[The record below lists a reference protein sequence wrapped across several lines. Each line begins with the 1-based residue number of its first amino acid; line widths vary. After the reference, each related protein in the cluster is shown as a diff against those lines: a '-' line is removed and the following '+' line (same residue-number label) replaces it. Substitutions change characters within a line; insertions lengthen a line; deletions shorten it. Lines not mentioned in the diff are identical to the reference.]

1 MKHLYWIGAI
11 ALIALGIFATMKFNV
26 GPETVTKI
34 GFTHV
39 SQPEEMG
46 DLVLANLQAEIQGAP
61 VLILGVTPNKIEEME
76 LLKGFIEKTQG
87 TDSKYDVII
96 VEPMLPYVEL
106 FRDAVYIPVKDEM
119 PRLVEGI
126 NKARADG
133 LRVAV
138 IVPNIYASQLLE
150 ANPVWKLKNE
160 FQLDVTSLSVSTFPV
175 TREQEQHFEP
185 KCLDGGAVDPA
196 GTSGFGCMIR
206 NVARR
211 TYRKKLEP
219 NKYSTM
225 LEQTGPKDYLILFNR
240 N

>member
-1 MKHLYWIGAI
+1 
-11 ALIALGIFATMKFNV
+11 MKFNV

-46 DLVLANLQAEIQGAP
+46 ALVFENLQPEIKAAP
-61 VLILGVTPNKIEEME
+61 IVILGVTPNKIEEME
-76 LLKGFIEKTQG
+76 LLRGFIEKNQEAG
-87 TDSKYDVII
+87 SRYDVVI

-106 FRDAVYIPVKDEM
+106 FREAVYIPIKDEM

-126 NKARADG
+126 NKARAEG

-138 IVPNIYASQLLE
+138 IVPNIYSSQLLE
-150 ANPVWKLKNE
+150 SNPVWKLKNE
-160 FQLDVTSLSVSTFPV
+160 YQLDVTSLSVSTYPV

-196 GTSGFGCMIR
+196 GTSAFGCMIR
-206 NVARR
+206 NTARR
-211 TYRKKLEP
+211 THRRKLEP
-219 NKYSTM
+219 NKYSTL